1 MLLVYLAY
9 THSQFY
15 TYLLF
20 SPLHPAL
27 NLNAGVVSSPWEYEG
42 GKKLLQ
48 KSEMTAP
55 RQTGESTTVKMGNDI
70 MKRL

>member
-1 MLLVYLAY
+1 MSSV
-9 THSQFY
+9 F
-15 TYLLF
+15 
-20 SPLHPAL
+20 PLHTTL
-27 NLNAGVVSSPWEYEG
+27 NLNAGGVSSPWEYEG

-55 RQTGESTTVKMGNDI
+55 RQTSESTMVKMGNDI